1 MPNNT
6 HSRKTTK
13 RIKLPSVAAPQ
24 EERKTLPFNWK
35 AVSEKSFSFSFACF
49 DRSHE
54 LFNLGDT
61 TPSGTVPANWF
72 IDLLDCLKSVSNMSV
87 SEMKS
92 SLHDLHPIDW
102 RKTNTSAPPEEEQRE
117 YWQFRINKSKG
128 RIIGFLIDGV
138 FYIVWLDPHHNL
150 TNSEGYGTATYYKA
164 GLSLFEAKELELQ
177 KQQTE
182 IDRLNSELQAAEE
195 IIESLIK
202 PQ

>member
-6 HSRKTTK
+6 HSRKMTK
-13 RIKLPSVAAPQ
+13 RIKLPDVPAPQ
-24 EERKTLPFNWK
+24 AERKTLPFNGK

-49 DRSHE
+49 DRQHE

-61 TPSGTVPANWF
+61 TPSGTLPANWF
-72 IDLLDCLKSVSNMSV
+72 IDLLDCLKSVSNMNV

-102 RKTNTSAPPEEEQRE
+102 RKTNTSAPSEEAQLE

-128 RIIGFLIDGV
+128 RVIGFLIDGV

-150 TNSEGYGTATYYKA
+150 TNSEGYGTATYYKPA
-164 GLSLFEAKELELQ
+164 LSLFEQKEAQLQ
-177 KQQTE
+177 EQQRE
-182 IDRLNSELQAAEE
+182 INSLRNDLNVAEE
-195 IIESLIK
+195 LLATLLNH
-202 PQ
+202 